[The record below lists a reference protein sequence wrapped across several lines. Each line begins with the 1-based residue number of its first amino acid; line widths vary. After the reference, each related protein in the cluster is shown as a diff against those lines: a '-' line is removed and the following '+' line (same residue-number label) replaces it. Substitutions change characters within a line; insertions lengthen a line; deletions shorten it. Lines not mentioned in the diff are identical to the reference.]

1 MSKNK
6 KVSSSSSVLDI
17 KKEEV
22 LNKPTYKKCLM
33 KGVDPL
39 DGEYIDWKLDEKFD
53 VIAPQW
59 KKDIKEEI
67 LKEVKMEMN
76 ENFEELKKEYNAKF
90 DISFSDEDIIDIGGH
105 GQKSE

>member
-22 LNKPTYKKCLM
+22 LNKPTYKECLM

>member
-1 MSKNK
+1 
-6 KVSSSSSVLDI
+6 
-17 KKEEV
+17 
-22 LNKPTYKKCLM
+22 M

-39 DGEYIDWKLDEKFD
+39 DSEYIDWKLDEKFD

-90 DISFSDEDIIDIGGH
+90 DISFSDEDIMDIGGH
-105 GQKSE
+105 RQKLE